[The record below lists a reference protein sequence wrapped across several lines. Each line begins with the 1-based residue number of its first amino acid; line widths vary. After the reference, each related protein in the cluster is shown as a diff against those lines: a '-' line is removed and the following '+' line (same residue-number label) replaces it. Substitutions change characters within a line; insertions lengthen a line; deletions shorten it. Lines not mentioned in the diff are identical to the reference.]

1 MMLAD
6 TIPPLNAIPPLRG
19 WAARGSR
26 RDALGLSPRE
36 RQVVDCLVNGMRT
49 DEIARTLGI
58 KISSALTYL
67 KRAYKITGTHH
78 RCELVAFVTGRL

>member
-6 TIPPLNAIPPLRG
+6 TIPPLRG
-19 WAARGSR
+19 WAARGH

-36 RQVVDCLVNGMRT
+36 RQVVDCLADGMRT

-58 KISSALTYL
+58 TISTALTYL

-78 RCELVAFVTGRL
+78 RCEIVAFVTGRLHV